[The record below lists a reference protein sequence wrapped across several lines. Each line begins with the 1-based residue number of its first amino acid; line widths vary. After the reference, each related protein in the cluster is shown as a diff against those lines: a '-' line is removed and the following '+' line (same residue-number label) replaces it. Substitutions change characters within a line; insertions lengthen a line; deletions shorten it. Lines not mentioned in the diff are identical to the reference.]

1 MISSLGEQNKKS
13 ILFIPHGGG
22 PLPLLNHEPHRELS
36 DFLKNSSNAIIKPKT
51 IIVITAHW
59 EADPVR
65 VSSSDS
71 PTMLFDYLEAVYHGQ
86 LMNSYISGY
95 GA

>member
-1 MISSLGEQNKKS
+1 MNSSLGEQNKKS